1 MQVGDFL
8 VWLRNVDT
16 DFYFQPR
23 FCRGN
28 QLYSAPASNQK
39 MEKISRTIFP

>member
-8 VWLRNVDT
+8 VWLHNVDT

-28 QLYSAPASNQK
+28 HVYSAPASNQ
-39 MEKISRTIFP
+39 